1 MYASYVGSLFL
12 CETENVGMCL
22 NVNSTEYQRERWMG
36 GRFDEPEY
44 KLQDTGKAI
53 EIGLESFDKR
63 VCAGSNLPKQCLE
76 KEPSVKKKREAL
88 LL

>member
-1 MYASYVGSLFL
+1 MSTAQSIKGSAGWEDGL
-12 CETENVGMCL
+12 M
-22 NVNSTEYQRERWMG
+22 S
-36 GRFDEPEY
+36 PKY

-63 VCAGSNLPKQCLE
+63 MCVGSNLPKQCLE
-76 KEPSVKKKREAL
+76 KEPSVKKKREVL